1 MEDHDKD
8 DDRLHRIRHSLA
20 HVLAQA
26 VLELRPGSTLGFGPP
41 IDDGFYYD
49 FILSEPLTEDDFPA
63 LEKKMKHII
72 KLGQKFEREEL
83 PKADALARIDEMG
96 EPYKREYAQELIE
109 KKGLDQL
116 TFYRN
121 GPFLD
126 MCDGPHVDSTRELP
140 KGAFKLR
147 SVAGA
152 YWRGDSDNAMMTR
165 IYAWAFE
172 SKEQLVNA
180 LYRQC
185 KAELM
190 DALLRDFAF
199 DATPREQHRAFFHRM
214 VGFFRARPEVFDFL
228 ELHHHQPYLDADN
241 LARERQALAPV
252 LAFFAH
258 GRSAQLTRAMPAEA
272 LAAIVWGAFSG
283 LMKAARLGHL
293 EADDALWAQAES
305 CAWNAVRRGD
315 PANETPKEPEP

>member
-1 MEDHDKD
+1 MP
-8 DDRLHRIRHSLA
+8 RA
-20 HVLAQA
+20 AQKSVEKGSVEKA
-26 VLELRPGSTLGFGPP
+26 SSETRAQILRAALGLFSER
-41 IDDGFYYD
+41 GFHGA
-49 FILSEPLTEDDFPA
+49 SMPA
-63 LEKKMKHII
+63 LA
-72 KLGQKFEREEL
+72 ER
-83 PKADALARIDEMG
+83 AGVAAG
-96 EPYKREYAQELIE
+96 TPYR
-109 KKGLDQL
+109 
-116 TFYRN
+116 
-121 GPFLD
+121 
-126 MCDGPHVDSTRELP
+126 H
-140 KGAFKLR
+140 
-147 SVAGA
+147 
-152 YWRGDSDNAMMTR
+152 
-165 IYAWAFE
+165 FE

-214 VGFFRARPEVFDFL
+214 VGYFRARPEVFDFL

-272 LAAIVWGAFSG
+272 LAAIVWGVFSG

-293 EADDALWAQAES
+293 EADDALFAQAES